1 MFGSILIS
9 ICSLMHVYVFWRLAS
24 VPLVSRY
31 VSLHLLIGA
40 GVLLWAIFFIGRVFG
55 HSGSGA
61 LAATTEFFGML
72 WMGTLLLLFIPLLA
86 ADFLTLFGLLLPRF
100 APSIRGWALVAGAVL
115 SITALVQGLR
125 PPVMQ
130 NYEVRLAGLPRAMDN
145 TVLVAMSDLH
155 LGSQIGKRWLAARVA
170 QVKNERPDLVVFL
183 GDLFEGHGEPEKEL
197 LSILRGLSAPLGVW
211 GVTGNHEFH
220 GGSKRNTRFFDEAGI
235 RLLRNCW
242 EQVRPGFILAGVDD
256 LTAKYR
262 AGRGGDFISQALSER
277 PPGATILLSHTPW
290 ETEKAAR
297 AGAGLMLCG
306 HTHGGQ
312 IWPFSYLARRTYPLL
327 EGRYEVDGMPVIV
340 SRGAGTWGPR
350 MRLWRPGEILRLT
363 LRTKN
368 DPQG

>member
-1 MFGSILIS
+1 
-9 ICSLMHVYVFWRLAS
+9 MHVYVFWRLAS

>member
-9 ICSLMHVYVFWRLAS
+9 ICTLMHIYVFWRLAS
-24 VPLVSRY
+24 VPLVSRH
-31 VSLHLLIGA
+31 VSLYLLIGA
-40 GVLLWAIFFIGRVFG
+40 GVLFWAIFFIGRVFG
-55 HSGSGA
+55 HSGTGA
-61 LAATTEFFGML
+61 LAATSEFFGML

-86 ADFLTLFGLLLPRF
+86 ADILTLFGLLLPRI

-115 SITALVQGLR
+115 SIIAFVQGLR

-130 NYEVRLAGLPRAMDN
+130 NYEVRLAGLPRAMDK

-155 LGSQIGKRWLAARVA
+155 LGSLIGKRWLAARVA
-170 QVKNERPDLVVFL
+170 MVKKERPDLVVFL
-183 GDLFEGHGEPEKEL
+183 GDLFEGHGEPENEL

-211 GVTGNHEFH
+211 AVAGNHEFH
-220 GGSKRNTRFFDEAGI
+220 GGHKRSLQLFDEAGI
-235 RLLRNCW
+235 RLLQNRW
-242 EQVRPGFILAGVDD
+242 EQIRPGFILAGVDD
-256 LTAKYR
+256 LTSKHR
-262 AGRGGDFISQALSER
+262 AGRGGDFISQALSGR

-312 IWPFSYLARRTYPLL
+312 IWPLGYLARRTYPLL
-327 EGRYEVDGMPVIV
+327 AGRYEVSGMPVIV

-350 MRLWRPGEILRLT
+350 MRLWRPGEILRVT

-368 DPQG
+368 DPK